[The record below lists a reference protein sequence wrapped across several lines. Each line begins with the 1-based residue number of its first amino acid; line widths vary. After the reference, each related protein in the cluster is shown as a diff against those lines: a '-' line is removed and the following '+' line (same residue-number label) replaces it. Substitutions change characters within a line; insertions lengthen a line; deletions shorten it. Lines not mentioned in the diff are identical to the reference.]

1 MLEKQISPPTHL
13 VGFADIKRDPIAG
26 WQQFLGEG
34 NEFLA
39 TASKAFALER
49 KAFTPEILYNLVA
62 MAIEKLIM
70 AMLMKSGNLPYNH
83 TMHDL
88 VDSMNDFLPGELMN
102 LGDELKALD
111 AYQEICDVESYSIN
125 PPAMAEV
132 AMMLELAGAVQTL
145 TMKSIID

>member
-1 MLEKQISPPTHL
+1 MLKSELAVSSNL
-13 VGFADIKRDPIAG
+13 VGFSDIRRDPIGG
-26 WQQFLGEG
+26 WQEFLGEG

-39 TASKAFALER
+39 TASNAFGLQR

-62 MAIEKLIM
+62 MSIEKLIM

-88 VDSMNDFLPGELMN
+88 VDSMNDFLPGKLMN

-111 AYQEICDVESYSIN
+111 AYQEICDVESYSIK
-125 PPAMAEV
+125 PPAMTEV
-132 AMMLELAGAVQTL
+132 AMMLDLAAAVQTL